1 MKYRSFNLLFFFAI
15 YSLPCTLKAD
25 TIWLAPNPSSN
36 QDKSWYVRPVEKLN
50 GQIKQFDNAV
60 IVIVGA
66 SNNQET
72 RHASSR
78 VLWIESED
86 ESDLEKTLR
95 NAFAEGNDQHVLTG
109 LSEVLMQR
117 PPVWRQQWLTML
129 AAASAWRTHRGRI
142 SLELVGQLDKRPL
155 PLMILAWSPILWKN
169 RIESDVVTRDA
180 ASRIDDPSELVRLIA
195 SSWLLTSTQR
205 QLAVATLESLIKSE
219 RTEIATLAEIV
230 LWRSKSPIEA
240 RQSITQWKEIV
251 ADLPT
256 VLQTGPIVM
265 LKDKMESSG
274 DASTAAQLKWSLE
287 VSPVVD
293 KLMWLDDRLVHEN

>member
-1 MKYRSFNLLFFFAI
+1 
-15 YSLPCTLKAD
+15 
-25 TIWLAPNPSSN
+25 
-36 QDKSWYVRPVEKLN
+36 
-50 GQIKQFDNAV
+50 
-60 IVIVGA
+60 
-66 SNNQET
+66 
-72 RHASSR
+72 
-78 VLWIESED
+78 
-86 ESDLEKTLR
+86 
-95 NAFAEGNDQHVLTG
+95 
-109 LSEVLMQR
+109 
-117 PPVWRQQWLTML
+117 
-129 AAASAWRTHRGRI
+129 
-142 SLELVGQLDKRPL
+142 
-155 PLMILAWSPILWKN
+155 MILAWSPILWKN